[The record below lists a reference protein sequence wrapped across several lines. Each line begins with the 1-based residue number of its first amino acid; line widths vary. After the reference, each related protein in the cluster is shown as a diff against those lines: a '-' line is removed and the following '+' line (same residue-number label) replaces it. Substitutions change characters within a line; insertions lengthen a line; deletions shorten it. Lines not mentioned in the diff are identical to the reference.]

1 MKAPTRKRL
10 REALEVV
17 FADTY
22 RHVNDMEPMTSDVDQ
37 FVDSYLQEY
46 IDASRS
52 FVAKRLY

>member
-22 RHVNDMEPMTSDVDQ
+22 RHVNDMEPMPSDVDQ
-37 FVDSYLQEY
+37 FIDSYLQEY

-52 FVAKRLY
+52 FVVERLY

>member
-10 REALEVV
+10 RHALEVV

-22 RHVNDMEPMTSDVDQ
+22 RHVNDMEPMPSDVDQ
-37 FVDSYLQEY
+37 FVDSYMQEY

-52 FVAKRLY
+52 FVTQRLH

>member
-37 FVDSYLQEY
+37 FIDSYLQEY